1 MRRTREAFGAD
12 AVLAHS
18 LDAQVVVAKAD
29 DGQVPTSGVRALADD
44 ERTAEL
50 ARMMGGHA
58 ESETGLRHAAELLE
72 RARRSER

>member
-1 MRRTREAFGAD
+1 MAAFAD
-12 AVLAHS
+12 AHF
-18 LDAQVVVAKAD
+18 VVAKAD
-29 DGQVPTSGVRALADD
+29 DGQVTTSGVRALADD